1 MVRRST
7 AILLS
12 ALFLILGLAGGFAV
26 SRAISPRGAAI
37 LQTALA
43 SEQEQGDVA
52 SLVSCAVETAQ
63 AIRSGDYETLAEY
76 VHPEKGVTFT
86 PNTTVDAVSN
96 LNFLPDALV
105 EASESTATWLWGT
118 TTDAATPI
126 NLTLADYFAS
136 YVWERD
142 YLASPRISVDSSQ
155 VAGNGLEN
163 VQEAYPDGRYVE
175 FYATDGESNWST
187 LKLVYEWENGA
198 WYLVGVV
205 HSAWVE

>member
-12 ALFLILGLAGGFAV
+12 VLFLVLGLAGGFAV
-26 SRAISPRGAAI
+26 SRALSPRSAAI
-37 LQTALA
+37 LRTSLA
-43 SEQEQGDVA
+43 SEQEEGDAA
-52 SLVSCAVETAQ
+52 SLVSCAIETAEVIQ
-63 AIRSGDYETLAEY
+63 SGDYETLAEY

-86 PNTTVDAVSN
+86 PNTTVDTASN
-96 LNFLPDALV
+96 LTFLPDELIQACG
-105 EASESTATWLWGT
+105 SDTAYLWGT
-118 TTDAATPI
+118 STDTAAPI
-126 NLTLADYFAS
+126 NLTVADYFAV

-142 YLASPRISVDSSQ
+142 YLASLRISVDSSQ

-163 VQEAYPDGRYVE
+163 VSEMYPDARYVE

-187 LKLVYEWENGA
+187 LKLVFEWDSGA

-205 HSAWVE
+205 HSGWVE